1 MCGNNDSIEKHLF
14 CRGGQNH
21 EGFAEITNIAMME
34 FAAHFNYPF
43 RISGDGVHVGR
54 KSKAAISFQDSCKY
68 FAGVFISGPARI
80 TYVRRR
86 PVGEE
91 PFQIL
96 LRFMESAQKSFQT
109 QIRKPNPARPSYFF
123 RNLPLFP
130 AISRFRIFSN
140 VNGERE
146 RMFCAVRVT
155 GRGQRM
161 GNIGKS
167 FVKVLTFLGKYV
179 FWGIIEIE
187 QRSYNDKCISQ
198 FFALLPRAFSGVWA
212 FRKSLCRISIFYFFY
227 MRRFCPNVFGLL
239 FYSYLGK

>member
-1 MCGNNDSIEKHLF
+1 MSAVASACANPVAESFLICANYSSALYSAGVGMCGNNDSIEKHLF

-21 EGFAEITNIAMME
+21 EGFAEIANIAMME

-109 QIRKPNPARPSYFF
+109 QIRNPNPARPSYFS
-123 RNLPLFP
+123 
-130 AISRFRIFSN
+130 AISHYFPPFPVS
-140 VNGERE
+140 EFFQTSME
-146 RMFCAVRVT
+146 S
-155 GRGQRM
+155 
-161 GNIGKS
+161 GK
-167 FVKVLTFLGKYV
+167 
-179 FWGIIEIE
+179 E
-187 QRSYNDKCISQ
+187 C
-198 FFALLPRAFSGVWA
+198 FARCV
-212 FRKSLCRISIFYFFY
+212 
-227 MRRFCPNVFGLL
+227 
-239 FYSYLGK
+239 

>member
-1 MCGNNDSIEKHLF
+1 MSAVASVCANPAAESFLICANYSSALYSAGMGICGNNDSIEKHLF

-21 EGFAEITNIAMME
+21 EGFAEIANIAMME

-109 QIRKPNPARPSYFF
+109 QIRKPNPAH
-123 RNLPLFP
+123 PLIFP
-130 AISRFRIFSN
+130 QSPIISRHFPFPNFFKRQWRAGKNVLRGECSGAGTENGKYWKEFCKSIDIFRKI
-140 VNGERE
+140 
-146 RMFCAVRVT
+146 C
-155 GRGQRM
+155 
-161 GNIGKS
+161 
-167 FVKVLTFLGKYV
+167 FLGNH
-179 FWGIIEIE
+179 
-187 QRSYNDKCISQ
+187 RN
-198 FFALLPRAFSGVWA
+198 
-212 FRKSLCRISIFYFFY
+212 
-227 MRRFCPNVFGLL
+227 
-239 FYSYLGK
+239 